1 MALPVVVAACARMC
15 LCKCASRHTE
25 CHKTYE
31 AISNKCQLWTQMA
44 VGNGDIVKL
53 ELECVGASVCVH
65 ASMNELRN

>member
-1 MALPVVVAACARMC
+1 MC
-15 LCKCASRHTE
+15 LCASRHAK

-44 VGNGDIVKL
+44 GGNGNIVKL
-53 ELECVGASVCVH
+53 ELECVWVSVCAH